1 MRKRLCYDFNMNR
14 LPLKERARV
23 IGCLCEGMSVRA
35 TSRLTG
41 VAKGTILRLLESVG
55 AACDLYQ
62 SETLRDLQCR
72 RVQCDEVWGF
82 CGAKERNLKPERRG
96 TLDLGDVW
104 TWVAIDSDTKLIV
117 TWLMGK
123 RTRDEAFQFVG
134 DLAARISSENVQIT
148 TDGFGAYVEP
158 IERLFPRADYGTEVK
173 VYGRMPFESADSKY
187 SPMVVTDVV
196 RTPKWGA
203 PDEKH
208 ITTAHVERNNL
219 TMRMQMR
226 RLTRLTN
233 AFSKK
238 AKNMSYAMA
247 MHFMYYN
254 FVRKHGTVGTTPAM
268 AAGVTDRYWTYEDLA
283 NLPELMTGEAVV
295 A

>member
-1 MRKRLCYDFNMNR
+1 MRKRFCYNNNMNR

-23 IGCLCEGMSVRA
+23 VGCLAEGMSVRA

-55 AACDLYQ
+55 NACDRFQ
-62 SETLRDLQCR
+62 AETLRDLKCR

-82 CGAKERNLKPERRG
+82 CGAKERNLPREKRG
-96 TLDLGDVW
+96 QDGIGDMW

-117 TWLMGK
+117 TWHMGK
-123 RTRDEAFQFVG
+123 RSRNDAFHFIG
-134 DLAARISSENVQIT
+134 DLASRIVTENVQIT
-148 TDGFGAYVEP
+148 TDGFGAYSEP
-158 IERLFPRADYGTEVK
+158 IERLFSRADYGSEVK
-173 VYGRMPFESADSKY
+173 VYGRIPFESADTKY
-187 SPMVVTDVV
+187 SPMEVTDVV
-196 RTPKWGA
+196 RTPIWGD
-203 PDEKH
+203 PDPDH

-233 AFSKK
+233 GFSKK
-238 AKNMSYAMA
+238 AENLSRSLA

-254 FVRKHGTVGTTPAM
+254 FVRKHGTVKTTPAI

-283 NLPELMTGEAVV
+283 NLPDLMAGKA